1 MFEYINYSL
10 LITVGI
16 AFIIIG
22 ILGIVQTSQN
32 IISVLMCMELL
43 TCGMSLIFVSLSL
56 FNQDPIGQLF
66 AFFLI
71 TVAAAEAGI
80 GLGLVVLTD
89 ITNKTID
96 HQKLC
101 KLKG

>member
-1 MFEYINYSL
+1 MFEHINYSL
-10 LITVGI
+10 IVTVGV

-22 ILGIVQTSQN
+22 IIGIIQTSQN

-43 TCGMSLIFVSLSL
+43 TCGMSLIFISLSL
-56 FNQDPIGQLF
+56 FNNDPVGQLF

-89 ITNKTID
+89 ITSNTID

>member
-10 LITVGI
+10 LITIGI
-16 AFIIIG
+16 AIIFIG

-32 IISVLMCMELL
+32 IISVLMCMELI
-43 TCGMSLIFVSLSL
+43 TCGMCLIFISLSL

-71 TVAAAEAGI
+71 TVAAAESGI
-80 GLGLVVLTD
+80 GLGLVVLVD